1 MLKPKRSDF
10 NKFDRMPAM
19 NRIFLMLALVLA
31 VGGCTTTQKGAGA
44 GGLAGATLGGIIGHQ
59 SGDGVKGAAIGGAIG
74 TAAGMIVGDKL
85 EKKFC
90 PEGGEVYTEDIKFCP
105 KHGVELKYRDR

>member
-1 MLKPKRSDF
+1 MHK
-10 NKFDRMPAM
+10 KF
-19 NRIFLMLALVLA
+19 FLLIMAVALV
-31 VGGCTTTQKGAGA
+31 GCTTSQKAA
-44 GGLAGATLGGIIGHQ
+44 TTGGLTGATIGGIIGHQ

-74 TAAGMIVGDKL
+74 TAAGVFVGDKL

-90 PEGGEVYTEDIKFCP
+90 PVGGEVYTEDVIYCP